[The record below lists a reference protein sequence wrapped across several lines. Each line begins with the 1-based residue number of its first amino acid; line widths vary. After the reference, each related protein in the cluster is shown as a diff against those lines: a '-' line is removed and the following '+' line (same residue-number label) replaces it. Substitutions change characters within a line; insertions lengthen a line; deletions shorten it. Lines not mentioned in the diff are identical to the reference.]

1 MSIPR
6 SEHPNPQFV
15 RENWL
20 CLNGEWDFEIDKSV
34 SGKARKLYQKD
45 ATLSGKIIVPSAPK
59 ANCRE
64 WSIRTL

>member
-45 ATLSGKIIVPSAPK
+45 AT
-59 ANCRE
+59 
-64 WSIRTL
+64 